1 MQVFHHL
8 LQRKLTSRCSVTE
21 NSFEHPGSDSMK
33 AQLTGRNT
41 FWTNRAQESSLSTL
55 EIPARG
61 GVCFSSLGVRGCSFP
76 LNVYLES
83 SPSNQADTGR
93 PSTNNDCSH

>member
-41 FWTNRAQESSLSTL
+41 FWMNRARESSLSTL
-55 EIPARG
+55 EIPAGSCLFLFPGSQRMFLPFKCAPG
-61 GVCFSSLGVRGCSFP
+61 KFSIKPG
-76 LNVYLES
+76 
-83 SPSNQADTGR
+83 
-93 PSTNNDCSH
+93 